1 MSIIKRKK
9 QDKFFIMSNHAAQEK
24 LISLSSIGLLAY
36 IKSLP
41 ENWTLHKTY
50 LQKKFTRRTVD
61 HAWAELVQKEFI
73 AGFSCYVD
81 RKKRYYYIVND
92 EPLTQADF
100 DDFTAETLEE
110 IQSVEGFTAKNIQPI
125 KDCNFSVARFVQ
137 HTQTPAVSTTAQ
149 NVQHIEYSTTS
160 TEHDGQ
166 IQINNTTEKEQINNK
181 KEISI
186 VNNSVNNS
194 DDNNLIYRSFIRDSF
209 YEHGNGLFNK
219 SEVEYF
225 ADLILSEI
233 VAAPDSPQQYFNSI
247 VETIAHRRKI
257 KLGITKTETPFY
269 NWLEA

>member
-1 MSIIKRKK
+1 MDYMSKKIYADFGHKIKELRKENNFTQNDIAK
-9 QDKFFIMSNHAAQEK
+9 MLNVTQSTIVAIEK
-24 LISLSSIGLLAY
+24 GQRKISIDFLNDFSRIFNVSIDELLNF
-36 IKSLP
+36 
-41 ENWTLHKTY
+41 E
-50 LQKKFTRRTVD
+50 
-61 HAWAELVQKEFI
+61 
-73 AGFSCYVD
+73 
-81 RKKRYYYIVND
+81 ND

-125 KDCNFSVARFVQ
+125 KDCNFSVAQFVQ
-137 HTQTPAVSTTAQ
+137 HTQTPAVPTTAQ
-149 NVQHIEYSTTS
+149 NVQHTGYSTKS
-160 TEHDGQ
+160 TEQDGH
-166 IQINNTTEKEQINNK
+166 IQRNITIEKEQINNN

-194 DDNNLIYRSFIRDSF
+194 VDNNLIYRSFIRDSF

-233 VAAPDSPQQYFNSI
+233 VATPDSPQQYFNSI

-257 KLGITKTETPFY
+257 KLGIAKTETPFY